1 MGGDEFII
9 FLAGTDNVENEKRIA
24 KLLEDVRYTYCENNI
39 CMDIH
44 CSAGVMFVNN
54 TNMTFENLY
63 QRVDSA
69 LYEAKK
75 DGRNTY
81 KISY

>member
-1 MGGDEFII
+1 
-9 FLAGTDNVENEKRIA
+9 
-24 KLLEDVRYTYCENNI
+24 
-39 CMDIH
+39 MDIH

-54 TNMTFENLY
+54 TNITFENLY